1 MREPA
6 GHKGLQEYAGSDT
19 FRNREKRKN
28 KKKKPEKNMIRRG
41 SRDVNAAAPVCDSAF
56 LRQS

>member
-28 KKKKPEKNMIRRG
+28 KKKKEASGMIVG
-41 SRDVNAAAPVCDSAF
+41 THAA
-56 LRQS
+56 